1 MGVCP
6 FAHWELGSKSYVC
19 FFLFLY
25 SGAAA
30 LISLKQNKRPINGE
44 NPEGKYFTVDL
55 MSRYSTHSSFY
66 RDHLKTVIHCI
77 F

>member
-6 FAHWELGSKSYVC
+6 FAHWESGSKSYVC
-19 FFLFLY
+19 GFFFFLH

-44 NPEGKYFTVDL
+44 NFEGKYFTVDL
-55 MSRYSTHSSFY
+55 MSR
-66 RDHLKTVIHCI
+66 
-77 F
+77 